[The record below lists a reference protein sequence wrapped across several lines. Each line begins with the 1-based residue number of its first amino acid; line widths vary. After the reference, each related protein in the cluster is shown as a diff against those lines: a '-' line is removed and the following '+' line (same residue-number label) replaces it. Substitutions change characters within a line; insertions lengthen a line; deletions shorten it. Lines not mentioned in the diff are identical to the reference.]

1 MKKFAAVFAVLFVAS
16 LSLSADVY
24 IKTKTHADAMS
35 MMGQTTPATD
45 SVAEQWLG
53 DDVFANVSADQSM
66 IINLKKNMAWIVNHK
81 AKNYVETA
89 LPLDM
94 AKLLPPEAAA
104 FAGMMKMS
112 ATVAEGSETK
122 KIGQWNCKL
131 YNTTMSMMGQNITT
145 KIWASNDVG
154 FDASAF
160 NAKFLGNLLKGG
172 GMMLDDA
179 SVKEFSKIKGY
190 QIATETTGEIMGAK
204 MHSTTEVVEISKKN
218 APAGIYAPP
227 TGYTKTTSVSM
238 DAFRK

>member
-1 MKKFAAVFAVLFVAS
+1 MKKFAAVVIVLFVAS

-35 MMGQTTPATD
+35 VMGNSTPASD
-45 SVAEQWLG
+45 SVAEQWIG

-131 YNTTMSMMGQNITT
+131 YTMTMSMMGQNITT
-145 KIWASNDVG
+145 RIWASNDVG

-160 NAKFLGNLLKGG
+160 NTKIMGNLLKGG

-179 SVKEFSKIKGY
+179 SIKEFAKIKGF

-204 MHSTTEVVEISKKN
+204 MHSTTEVVEITKK
-218 APAGIYAPP
+218 APPAGIYAPP
-227 TGYTKTTSVSM
+227 SAYTKTTNLSM
-238 DAFRK
+238 DALRK